1 MFLSIRSVLLAAFS
15 SVFLLLA
22 PAPAQAQGQFV
33 SAGHGT
39 YLAADQ
45 TTVLEF
51 TYVVRVSPNGSVQG
65 FAAWRGPDSITI
77 WRVDSAMFID
87 ETLAFAGQI
96 VSVFG
101 SPPPGQVVGGTV
113 FTAFK
118 DNGPASVD
126 ETLSLSAVPP
136 EFGNPTIQQIIALI
150 GAPPPQ
156 AYRPLLTGNVWIP

>member
-15 SVFLLLA
+15 ALFLLFA

-51 TYVVRVSPNGSVQG
+51 TYVIKVNSNGSAHG
-65 FAAWRGPDSITI
+65 FAAWRGPDSLTI
-77 WRVDSAMFID
+77 WRVDSATFID
-87 ETLAFAGQI
+87 ETLAFAGQVVAI
-96 VSVFG
+96 FG
-101 SPPPGQVVGGTV
+101 SPPPGQVVGGSV
-113 FTAFK
+113 FTGFR
-118 DNGPASVD
+118 DNGPGSVD
-126 ETLSLSAVPP
+126 ETLSLSVVPP
-136 EFGNPTIQQIIALI
+136 EFGNPTIQEIIALI